1 MIMTKQW
8 YVLRVQTGREETV
21 RKALEQRSRASGA
34 DDVIGRVIVPIE
46 RVTQIRGG
54 KKQVR
59 EQKLYPGYV
68 MIELEMSEKAWFFV
82 RETPGVGD
90 FIGDDQRPLP
100 MTDVEVGKMLGQS
113 LKLDTE
119 EPVIKINFKVGDPVR
134 VKEGVFANYDGVVH
148 EIMAAKGLVRV
159 MVTIFGRPT
168 PVELEYWQVEAI

>member
-1 MIMTKQW
+1 MAKQW
-8 YVLRVQTGREETV
+8 YVLRVQTGREEAV
-21 RKALEQRSRASGA
+21 LEALEKRAKASGA
-34 DDVIGRVIVPIE
+34 EDVIGQALVPIE
-46 RVTQIRGG
+46 KVTQIRGG

-68 MIELEMSEKAWFFV
+68 MVEMEMSEKAWFFV

-100 MTDVEVGKMLGQS
+100 MTEVEVGKMLGQS

-134 VKEGVFANYDGVVH
+134 IKDGTFLNYDGVVKQ
-148 EIMAAKGLVRV
+148 IMPDKGRVEV
-159 MVTIFGRPT
+159 MVTIFGRQT
-168 PVELEYWQVEAI
+168 PVDLEYWQIETI